1 MTWLQRSLD
10 IAARFL
16 ALHKMD
22 FWRPTW
28 PATSLPSAGACYRA
42 LRRLPGQVL
51 HLLEERVFQDAPC
64 TPLYGESQEL
74 SGRGRWPQSTMV
86 LDQYRYTPP
95 SSRSATL
102 IALRGATGM
111 RTS

>member
-1 MTWLQRSLD
+1 MHAQRISK
-10 IAARFL
+10 RF
-16 ALHKMD
+16 AH
-22 FWRPTW
+22 T
-28 PATSLPSAGACYRA
+28 AVE
-42 LRRLPGQVL
+42 QVTAQQDL

-111 RTS
+111 RTSERIVDFSVGAKHYGNRTLRS